1 MAFEIANLYA
11 TLSVKGGPLE
21 AGLSSMQSKL
31 QKFSVSMEKVSRQ
44 AKFMLVAIGGV
55 LALTVKYASEAEE
68 SHSKFLAVFKEEAD
82 AAKAWGDA
90 HAEAVGRAKMDMER
104 YLSSMQDTF
113 VPLGFARKQARELS
127 QQIVKL
133 SIDLASF
140 NNTSDDTALRDM
152 QSAIVGNHETVRK
165 YGIILTEAS
174 LQQEL
179 WSMGIRKSADDITS
193 MDKVLARLSIITKG
207 STDAIGDAERTSGS
221 FANQLKRLQGE
232 LKDAA
237 SIIGNTFIPVLTE
250 MMQKLTPIIEDT
262 AAWAGKNSD
271 GTLKLVGYTGAIL
284 GLLAV
289 LPTLSRSL
297 GLIAAHPVYAAFA
310 AGVALMIGQI
320 IALKLELAGLDADA
334 VAPLAIGPSQRLP
347 EDYDKLLRIVRADK
361 ARLEKELDRSG
372 VGGWLKNKAEGLGEA
387 WGWRTERQGQYTE
400 YAGAIAQEKALM
412 AARDL
417 AEKIAEATAETGD
430 QLDGN
435 VKTQKEITEELKKQ
449 EALQRQ
455 KEWAQDYQD
464 KQAWDAIIK
473 KAEEIAAQDKK
484 KMSEAKA
491 AIQAG
496 QQRGSAFTGVGGLSK
511 RLQEAVYSK
520 EQADATK
527 KLIKSL
533 EDAAKEHAASNAK
546 LTDAVIANTA
556 EIRNSGTGLS
566 VGA

>member
-1 MAFEIANLYA
+1 
-11 TLSVKGGPLE
+11 
-21 AGLSSMQSKL
+21 
-31 QKFSVSMEKVSRQ
+31 
-44 AKFMLVAIGGV
+44 
-55 LALTVKYASEAEE
+55 
-68 SHSKFLAVFKEEAD
+68 
-82 AAKAWGDA
+82 
-90 HAEAVGRAKMDMER
+90 
-104 YLSSMQDTF
+104 
-113 VPLGFARKQARELS
+113 
-127 QQIVKL
+127 
-133 SIDLASF
+133 
-140 NNTSDDTALRDM
+140 
-152 QSAIVGNHETVRK
+152 
-165 YGIILTEAS
+165 
-174 LQQEL
+174 
-179 WSMGIRKSADDITS
+179 
-193 MDKVLARLSIITKG
+193 
-207 STDAIGDAERTSGS
+207 
-221 FANQLKRLQGE
+221 
-232 LKDAA
+232 
-237 SIIGNTFIPVLTE
+237 
-250 MMQKLTPIIEDT
+250 
-262 AAWAGKNSD
+262 
-271 GTLKLVGYTGAIL
+271 
-284 GLLAV
+284 
-289 LPTLSRSL
+289 
-297 GLIAAHPVYAAFA
+297 
-310 AGVALMIGQI
+310 
-320 IALKLELAGLDADA
+320 
-334 VAPLAIGPSQRLP
+334 
-347 EDYDKLLRIVRADK
+347 
-361 ARLEKELDRSG
+361 
-372 VGGWLKNKAEGLGEA
+372 
-387 WGWRTERQGQYTE
+387 
-400 YAGAIAQEKALM
+400 M